1 MILKIHKNW
10 TILFKQ
16 RFKTTQ
22 QQLDKRDAF
31 SKEMKKTFW
40 APKSNCEKGLNEE
53 DRKFLENM
61 KSSRKGGVSSLD
73 RVTVAKNKR
82 KIEKVLQLKKRKCN
96 EEQRK
101 IDYAMKSYIAD
112 KQEKHSKDS
121 TSSDAGEEDA
131 DFHLP
136 ETSNKRKKQLQEKR
150 LLLV

>member
-16 RFKTTQ
+16 QLKTTQ

-40 APKSNCEKGLNEE
+40 APKPTCERELNQK

-61 KSSRKGGVSSLD
+61 KGSREGGISSLD

-82 KIEKVLQLKKRKCN
+82 KIEKILQLKKRKYN
-96 EEQRK
+96 EEQKK
-101 IDYAMKSYIAD
+101 IDYAMKSFIAAE
-112 KQEKHSKDS
+112 QEKAVKIVHQVMLMKW
-121 TSSDAGEEDA
+121 TLA
-131 DFHLP
+131 FIYLKHLTK
-136 ETSNKRKKQLQEKR
+136 ERNNCKKSGCS
-150 LLLV
+150 